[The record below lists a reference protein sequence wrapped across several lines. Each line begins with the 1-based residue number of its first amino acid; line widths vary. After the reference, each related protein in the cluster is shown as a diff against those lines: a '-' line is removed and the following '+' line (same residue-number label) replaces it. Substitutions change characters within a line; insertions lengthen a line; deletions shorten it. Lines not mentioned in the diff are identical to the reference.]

1 MRIMHIK
8 RTVRTWFDKF
18 NDLFFKSTN
27 QFQISNIIIKLIP
40 LNNSEWKKR
49 VFRIIVTGHTSNEF
63 YLLPDTENLGSLVTK
78 II

>member
-40 LNNSEWKKR
+40 LNKSE
-49 VFRIIVTGHTSNEF
+49 
-63 YLLPDTENLGSLVTK
+63 
-78 II
+78 